1 MKLKIL
7 KKENNYFIEYYNAN
21 INNYVKNEYIGNN
34 NLIMYNKISDNSQ
47 NVYNDNIEYDFDIN
61 DW

>member
-61 DW
+61 D